1 MTTGHSAALEGRTA
15 VVLGGGTDPS
25 GIGNGAAIAITY
37 ARSGAEV
44 IVADID
50 LDAAQRTAGQITAE
64 GLTAHALTV
73 DVTSAG
79 ALHQLAGTVHQ
90 RHGPTSVLHCNV
102 GITRMGSPPSL
113 PEADWRLVLDTN
125 LTGVFLAC
133 QAFLPAM
140 TAAGRGSIVS
150 TSSLAAVKHT
160 GYDYSAYYAAKA
172 GLNQLTR
179 TLGVQLAGT
188 GVRVNAVMPGLIDS
202 PLIYRQIA
210 GSYGSAEQ
218 MIAERNRAVPM
229 GRMGTVWEVAAA
241 ALFLAS
247 DAASYITGVC
257 LPVDGGMS
265 AQ

>member
-1 MTTGHSAALEGRTA
+1 MTTGHCAALEGRTA
-15 VVLGGGTDPS
+15 VVLGGGMGPS
-25 GIGNGAAIAITY
+25 GVSNGAAIAITY
-37 ARSGAEV
+37 ARAGATV
-44 IVADID
+44 TVADID
-50 LDAAQRTAGQITAE
+50 LAAAQRTAGQITAE
-64 GLTAHALTV
+64 GLTADALAA
-73 DVTSAG
+73 DVTSAED
-79 ALHQLAGTVHQ
+79 LRQLTETVHQ
-90 RHGPTSVLHCNV
+90 RHGPTGVLHCNV
-102 GITRMGSPPSL
+102 GIVRMGSPPAL

-140 TAAGRGSIVS
+140 TGAGRGSVVS

-172 GLNQLTR
+172 GLNHLTR

-188 GVRVNAVMPGLIDS
+188 GVRVNAVMPGLIDT

-210 GSYGSAEQ
+210 GSYDSAEQ

>member
-1 MTTGHSAALEGRTA
+1 MTAAHSPSLDGKVA
-15 VVLGGGTDPS
+15 VVLGAGFGED

-37 ARSGAEV
+37 ARAGAQV
-44 IVADID
+44 IVADIV
-50 LDAAQRTAGQITAE
+50 LDSARRTVDHIQGEGHAAR
-64 GLTAHALTV
+64 ALPV
-73 DVTSAG
+73 DVTSAASLG
-79 ALHQLAGTVHQ
+79 SLAETVHQ
-90 RHGPTSVLHCNV
+90 RHGPTSILHCNV
-102 GITRMGSPPSL
+102 GVTRMGSPPDL
-113 PEADWRLVLDTN
+113 AEADWRLVLDTN

-140 TAAGRGSIVS
+140 TAAGHGCVVT

-188 GVRVNAVMPGLIDS
+188 GVRVNAVMPGMIDT
-202 PLIYRQIA
+202 PLIYRQISGA
-210 GSYGSAEQ
+210 YASAEQ